1 MLLHALVPASRANGP
16 GLRAMV
22 YFQGCSLH
30 CEKCWNPTTHKF
42 RGVEVPV
49 LEVAQ
54 RFEEASQFESLE
66 GATFSGG
73 EPMQQAEALLELM
86 RKFRRTAPTASL
98 GMFTGYTE
106 GELTSGQFVTRLG
119 STVERRCELWRA
131 VRELLD
137 FAVMGRYDQ
146 TQPAIAP
153 LRTSRNQRLELFS
166 SRYQEGDFGPQLVE
180 ISIEE
185 SGNSVLTGFPVLG
198 VPD

>member
-1 MLLHALVPASRANGP
+1 MLLHAFVPASRANGP
-16 GLRAMV
+16 GLRAVV

-30 CEKCWNPTTHKF
+30 CAKCWNPTTHKF

-49 LEVAQ
+49 LEVVQ
-54 RFEEASQFESLE
+54 RIEEASQFESLE

-86 RKFRRTAPTASL
+86 RTFRRTAPAVSL

-106 GELTSGQFVTRLG
+106 SELATGRYATRLRA
-119 STVERRCELWRA
+119 TVEQKRELWRT

-146 TQPAIAP
+146 TQPAMEP
-153 LRTSRNQRLELFS
+153 LRTSQDQRLVLFS
-166 SRYQEGDFGPQLVE
+166 SRYQEVDFGPQLVE
-180 ISIEE
+180 ITIEE
-185 SGNSVLTGFPVLG
+185 SGESVLTGFPVFG
-198 VPD
+198 VPA